1 MRKCRTMTI
10 EIFGILM
17 RAVALVMEGL
27 ANSPITSSTSLH
39 VLASDQSIISLIRNV
54 FFSLFR
60 QNGIFES
67 FLMHTHGEDH

>member
-10 EIFGILM
+10 EIFGIWM

>member
-39 VLASDQSIISLIRNV
+39 VLASDQLLIRNV
-54 FFSLFR
+54 FFFSLFR